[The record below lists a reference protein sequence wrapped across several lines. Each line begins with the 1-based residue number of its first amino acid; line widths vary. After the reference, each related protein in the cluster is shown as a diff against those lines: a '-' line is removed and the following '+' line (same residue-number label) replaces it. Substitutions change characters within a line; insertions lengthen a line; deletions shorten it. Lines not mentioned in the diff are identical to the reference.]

1 MCISYTKCVK
11 EALKTIISVPDAF
24 LVLKIWFKINLIF
37 NLRKFEG
44 EGVGVHLKLEV
55 KLEENK
61 GGEGGGLNLFSW
73 TTNKKN
79 LRY

>member
-1 MCISYTKCVK
+1 M
-11 EALKTIISVPDAF
+11 
-24 LVLKIWFKINLIF
+24 LKIWLKINLRF

-44 EGVGVHLKLEV
+44 GVGVHLKLEV

-61 GGEGGGLNLFSW
+61 GGEGGGLNLFTW